1 MLAARFRREEDP
13 AAGQRSPSFA
23 AVVET
28 GAIAAGIKEEDVS
41 VALALHG
48 AMNDP
53 GHCENERCF
62 SGWSYQQGEHT
73 ESA

>member
-1 MLAARFRREEDP
+1 
-13 AAGQRSPSFA
+13 
-23 AVVET
+23 VVET